1 MKTLLLFPPQWT
13 PISPHFAL
21 PSLVGQ
27 LKANGFDAKGIDLN
41 IDFYNKVLK
50 PDFIKNSVMRAIDN
64 NKNILQEIAP
74 YIKSGIQAGKSFE
87 DYPFD
92 IQNKVVKY
100 SKVKEFAEKK
110 QGLLLEIPD
119 LAEDAVKIL
128 KGEDFYKPEILIK
141 AVNIIDSALEMAS
154 MPYFPSKISLD
165 SYSNPLFKL
174 TFEHMKFFVFD
185 KDTNIFIEYY
195 KSILD
200 EILAEKADYIGISI
214 NSTGQ
219 IIPGLTLANM
229 LKTNSNAHIN
239 IGGNFF
245 GRVKNAVLNHTEFFN
260 LFCDSILVEEGERP
274 VVELAKYICGQIK
287 IDDVS
292 NLIYKKED
300 KIVINETKKPLRLDE
315 MSIVSLDGYDF
326 SKYFA
331 PEIILPFQSSR
342 GCYWG
347 KCSFCDQDFGQN
359 FNVKNV
365 EKLTDEFVELK
376 EKYGIKYFEFIDES
390 VSPAYL
396 AELSDKIKEKNIDVS
411 YFFDARLEKTF
422 TKETLKKGYDSG
434 LKMVLW
440 GLESGSDSVMELINK
455 GIDTDK
461 RLEILKNSNDAG
473 LWNFAFIF
481 FGFPTETKEDA
492 RKTIKM
498 LCENNDIIHSYGRS
512 VFTMGKH
519 TKLKDEPE
527 KYGITAV
534 YPAVDEF
541 SPTYTFDCIG
551 MTKEELN
558 SILKECTEACAKA
571 YHHPLWMYLRYREY
585 IFLYLAKY
593 GKDWV
598 SRYKINKENL

>member
-13 PISPHFAL
+13 PVSPHFAL
-21 PSLVGQ
+21 PSLLGQ
-27 LKANGFDAKGIDLN
+27 LKAKGYEAFGMDLN
-41 IDFYNKVLK
+41 IDFYNKILNAN
-50 PDFIKNSVMRAIDN
+50 FIKNAAMRAIDN
-64 NKNILQEIAP
+64 NQNLLKEIAP
-74 YIKSGIQAGKSFE
+74 YIQKSKNFN
-87 DYPFD
+87 DYPLD
-92 IQNKVVKY
+92 IQNKIVKY
-100 SKVKEFAEKK
+100 SKIKEYVAKK
-110 QGLLLEIPD
+110 QHLLLEIPD
-119 LAEDAVKIL
+119 LAEESVRIL
-128 KGEDFYKPEILIK
+128 KSREDFYKPETLIK
-141 AVNIIDSALEMAS
+141 AVNIIDAALEMAS
-154 MPYFPSKISLD
+154 LPYFPSKMSLD
-165 SYSNPLFKL
+165 AYSNPLFKL
-174 TFEHMKFFVFD
+174 TFEHIKFFVFD

-200 EILAEKADYIGISI
+200 EIISKNAQYIGISI

-219 IIPGLTLANM
+219 IIPGLTLANI
-229 LKTNSNAHIN
+229 LKNKTKAHIN

-245 GRVKNAVLNHTEFFN
+245 GRVKDAVVKNPGFFD
-260 LFCDSILVEEGERP
+260 LFCDSLLVEEGERP
-274 VVELAKYICGQIK
+274 VVELADYISGK
-287 IDDVS
+287 IEIDKVS
-292 NLIYKKED
+292 NLIYKKDGEV
-300 KIVINETKKPLRLDE
+300 VINETKKPMKLDE
-315 MSIVSLDGYDF
+315 MGIVSLDGYDF

-365 EKLTDEFVELK
+365 EKLTDEFIELK

-396 AELSDKIKEKNIDVS
+396 SELADKIKEKNIDIN

-422 TKETLKKGYDSG
+422 TKETLQKGFKSG

-455 GIDTDK
+455 GIDIDK

-481 FGFPTETKEDA
+481 FGFPTETQEDA

-551 MTKEELN
+551 MTKDELN
-558 SILKECTEACAKA
+558 LILKECTEACAEA
-571 YHHPLWMYLRYREY
+571 YSNPLWMYLRYREY

-598 SRYKINKENL
+598 SGYKIDKNNL